1 MNARALF
8 SSFYD
13 FIDQVPSPKWL
24 GIAATGAA
32 LVLLVGLIVLSDRYL
47 RLRRRFSEQ
56 GEPGGASSHAGIAGW
71 EDELAPISLEGERR
85 VPVDRLLPRSPRPF
99 LLAVAV
105 VAVAC
110 WAAGLALATDS
121 YAFLTSHEWQLQPL
135 YLAAHFITLRLFAT
149 MYTRNY
155 LAGVVHLDMPTA
167 HARRGIQLVQ
177 GPVGTLVALAVAIP
191 FSVYDYQ
198 ALGIAAG
205 GTKAGAAGQPTA
217 QLLYAMWCVEWFLM
231 ALIWVQL
238 VGFLFLTRRA
248 IGDYRFRSP
257 IEVVLLEKQYRHFLA
272 MSAHGA
278 TIVLGFFLVNAV
290 YGWYTG
296 AELTDYIGVAIT
308 LVLLVVGFIP
318 PWISADHQDGPHRQ
332 GGDGG
337 PAAAAGGQRDAQP
350 LWRRGR
356 SGRPSRDQV
365 GHRPAGPPRRGPG
378 DAAHLLPGA
387 PAPRPRQHGSLEHR
401 HEDRRARDDGGLLR
415 GAHFSDGLSPR
426 AGAPALPAQYDRA
439 PEAHATNGVTW
450 RRPRPQPN
458 RMAAS

>member
-56 GEPGGASSHAGIAGW
+56 GEPGGPSSHAGIAGW

-110 WAAGLALATDS
+110 WAAGLALATDT
-121 YAFLTSHEWQLQPL
+121 YAFLTNHEWQLQPL

-205 GTKAGAAGQPTA
+205 GTKAGAAGQATA

-318 PWISADHQDGPHRQ
+318 PWIQLTTKMDRIVKEEMAGLRRRLAASEMLSPS
-332 GGDGG
+332 GG
-337 PAAAAGGQRDAQP
+337 PGAAPVSAETKSATDLQARLDEALVMLRISYLERLHRD
-350 LWRRGR
+350 LGNM
-356 SGRPSRDQV
+356 
-365 GHRPAGPPRRGPG
+365 
-378 DAAHLLPGA
+378 
-387 PAPRPRQHGSLEHR
+387 
-401 HEDRRARDDGGLLR
+401 
-415 GAHFSDGLSPR
+415 
-426 AGAPALPAQYDRA
+426 
-439 PEAHATNGVTW
+439 EAWSIVMKIGVPVMTVVYYAVHIF
-450 RRPRPQPN
+450 RT
-458 RMAAS
+458 A